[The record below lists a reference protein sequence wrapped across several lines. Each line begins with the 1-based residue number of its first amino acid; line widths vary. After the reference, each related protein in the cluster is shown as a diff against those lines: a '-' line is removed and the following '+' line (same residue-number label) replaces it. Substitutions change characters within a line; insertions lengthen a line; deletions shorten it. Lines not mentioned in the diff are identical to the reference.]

1 MGYKEL
7 LDEFKGKDVEVQVV
21 SGKEI
26 IGNLAMVRDTHLKIA
41 TDTGNYFIKMDKV
54 VAFKTV

>member
-7 LDEFKGKDVEVQVV
+7 LDEFKGKDIEVQVL

-26 IGNLAMVRDTHLKIA
+26 TGNLAMIRDTHIKIA
-41 TDTGNYFIKMDKV
+41 TDAGNYFIKMDKV